1 MILKLDEPRLLGD
14 AIGVVSEVVSE
25 VRIKLLE
32 DGLSIVAVD
41 PANVALVIFKL
52 PKESFSQY
60 DAGPIGNESNGVGSE
75 TWGVNLGDLKKILK
89 RASGSAS
96 VVFEE
101 KEGKLQITI
110 YDKIKR
116 VFSLALIEVSSEDKE
131 IPELNFGARVE
142 MSSDDFAQAVEDAG
156 IVADSCSLIVSDG
169 KFVVEGSGNLNSAR
183 AEFSGENVELFGVG
197 RSKYSLEYLAKFIKA
212 TKISGRVVVNL
223 SDDYPLKLDF
233 PGERMGIGFVLA
245 PRVEND

>member
-25 VRIKLLE
+25 VRIKLLPE
-32 DGLSIVAVD
+32 GLSIVAVD

-60 DAGPIGNESNGVGSE
+60 DAGSE

-101 KEGKLQITI
+101 GDGKLKITI
-110 YDKIKR
+110 HDKVKR
-116 VFSLALIEVSSEDKE
+116 VFSLALIEVSSEDKD

-142 MSSDDFAQAVEDAG
+142 MSADDFAQAVEDTG
-156 IVADSCSLIVSDG
+156 IVADSCAFVVADG

-183 AEFSGENVELFGVG
+183 AEFSGEGVELFGVG
-197 RSKYSLEYLAKFIKA
+197 RSKYSLEYLMKFIKA